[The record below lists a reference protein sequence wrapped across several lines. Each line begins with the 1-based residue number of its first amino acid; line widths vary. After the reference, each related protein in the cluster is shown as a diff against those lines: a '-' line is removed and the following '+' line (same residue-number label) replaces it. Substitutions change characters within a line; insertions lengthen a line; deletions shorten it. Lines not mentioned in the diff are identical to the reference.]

1 MHVIAAKAAAFGE
14 ALKPEFKK
22 YIKQI
27 ILNAKALSAELE
39 NQGVNIVSGG
49 TDSHVILCDLRPIKL
64 TGKISEESLD
74 RAGITCNKNAI
85 PFDEEKPFI
94 TSGLRIGTPAITT
107 RGMKEEEMKIV
118 ASGRSRVQL
127 NRQIVKRFKDL
138 SDTVSIVVFSPDD
151 LELIKGSPG
160 IRRNFIDEV
169 LLSCDKKFRVVKANF
184 DRVIKQRN
192 NLLKQCRGR
201 LSKELEESLSIW
213 NSQFIELSEVIG
225 RNRTQLVRDIEPLVN
240 TFYSQV
246 AGKEEQVNF
255 RYETTWMDK
264 GLDQALHEIQH
275 EEVRRGT
282 TLVGP
287 HRDDVIIDLNN
298 LVSRTHSSQGE
309 QRSLALALRL
319 SEHAYMG
326 QKIDDSPLILLD
338 DVFSELDEG
347 RSKRLVECLP
357 SAQIVL
363 TSATG
368 TIPVGI
374 HPGKKLKVLNGHI
387 SLGEDE

>member
-1 MHVIAAKAAAFGE
+1 MIVSQLWLIDFRNHV
-14 ALKPEFKK
+14 
-22 YIKQI
+22 
-27 ILNAKALSAELE
+27 STELE
-39 NQGVNIVSGG
+39 LHPGVTLI
-49 TDSHVILCDLRPIKL
+49 
-64 TGKISEESLD
+64 TGQNGHGKTNLLEGLSLLNGHKSFRGANSESLVKSGCEFAVIRAQIVRHD
-74 RAGITCNKNAI
+74 REHLI
-85 PFDEEKPFI
+85 
-94 TSGLRIGTPAITT
+94 
-107 RGMKEEEMKIV
+107 EMKIV

-127 NRQIVKRFKDL
+127 NRQAVKRFKDL

-151 LELIKGSPG
+151 LELIKGSPA
-160 IRRNFIDEV
+160 IRRNYIDEI
-169 LLSCDKKFRVVKANF
+169 LLSCDKKYRQVKTNF

-192 NLLKQCRGR
+192 NLLKQGRGR
-201 LSKELEESLSIW
+201 LTKDLEASLSIW
-213 NSQFIELSEVIG
+213 NSQFVELSKVISKS
-225 RNRTQLVRDIEPLVN
+225 RTELVRDIEPLVD

-246 AGKEEQVNF
+246 AGKDEQVKF

-264 GLDQALHEIQH
+264 GLDKALDEVKH
-275 EEVRRGT
+275 EELRRGT

-287 HRDDVIIDLNN
+287 HRDDVIIDLNE

-319 SEHAYMG
+319 SEHSYVA
-326 QKIDDSPLILLD
+326 QKINDSPLILLD

-357 SAQIVL
+357 SAQIIL

-374 HPGKKLKVLNGHI
+374 NPGKILKVLNGNV
-387 SLGEDE
+387 SLGEHG

>member
-1 MHVIAAKAAAFGE
+1 MIVTQLWLIDFRNHTSTELQLDSGVTLITGQNGHGKTNLLEGLSLLNGHKSFRGATSE
-14 ALKPEFKK
+14 ALVKSGCEF
-22 YIKQI
+22 
-27 ILNAKALSAELE
+27 A
-39 NQGVNIVSGG
+39 
-49 TDSHVILCDLRPIKL
+49 VI
-64 TGKISEESLD
+64 
-74 RAGITCNKNAI
+74 RAQVIRHRREHLI
-85 PFDEEKPFI
+85 
-94 TSGLRIGTPAITT
+94 
-107 RGMKEEEMKIV
+107 EMKIV
-118 ASGRSRVQL
+118 AAGRSRVQL